1 MATITVNVE
10 TPDGARVVGATIVIG
25 NPITNAIGNGV
36 RLESDNSGI
45 ADKTTDSNGQATW
58 TVPDDYV
65 STWLVHILDSDGNR
79 MTLPYRPPR
88 FYHRS
93 VGNDHSIEF
102 SQSYHEHYLH
112 RCHNPENSIE
122 GSITI
127 GANAQSATY
136 PYLFEVA

>member
-10 TPDGARVVGATIVIG
+10 TPDEVGIVGATIVIG
-25 NPITNAIGNGV
+25 NPITTSIGNGV
-36 RLESDNSGI
+36 RLEFDNSGI

-65 STWLVHILDSDGNR
+65 GTWLVHILDSDGNR
-79 MTLPYRPPR
+79 MILPYRTPR
-88 FYHRS
+88 FHSRS
-93 VGNDHSIEF
+93 G
-102 SQSYHEHYLH
+102 SYHYDYLH
-112 RCHNPENSIE
+112 PTGTDRIE

-127 GANAQSATY
+127 GATTESATY

>member
-79 MTLPYRPPR
+79 MTLPYRPPPVSTTGVSGMTTALSSPKVTMNTICIAVTTLR
-88 FYHRS
+88 
-93 VGNDHSIEF
+93 I
-102 SQSYHEHYLH
+102 QS
-112 RCHNPENSIE
+112 R
-122 GSITI
+122 
-127 GANAQSATY
+127 A
-136 PYLFEVA
+136 V